1 MANTEILFALEH
13 PTGPG
18 HFPGNPIIPGA
29 LLLAAVL
36 QAIAVQIGR
45 PLLLGQIKSAK
56 FSYPARPGE
65 CVGIDYTESAPGQ
78 IRFQCVVSDKTV
90 LTGTVKCVAPSIPA

>member
-1 MANTEILFALEH
+1 LAKTKIFFALDH
-13 PTGPG
+13 PAGPG

-29 LLLAAVL
+29 LLLAEVL
-36 QAIAVQIGR
+36 RAIVVQIDR

-65 CVGIDYTESAPGQ
+65 CVAIDYTESTSDQ
-78 IRFQCVVSDKTV
+78 IQFHCAVGEKTV
-90 LTGTVKCVAPSIPA
+90 LTGSVKCVAPSTTA